1 MVYLLL
7 FIGAFIA
14 LAALYRF
21 FLKAEARQIKAMLLS
36 IIGGS
41 IGIAALFLA
50 VTGRLPA
57 AIAIL
62 AALWPIGIAYMRT
75 RAQKT
80 INAGD
85 EIPEHPVSDL
95 PMTEKEAYEV
105 LGLPHGAPPE
115 EIKEAHI
122 RLMKKVHPDQEGSDW
137 LAKKINAAKDLLLKQ
152 P

>member
-1 MVYLLL
+1 MPYLIL
-7 FIGAFIA
+7 FIGGLFA

-21 FLKAEARQIKAMLLS
+21 FLRAEARQVKAMLLS
-36 IIGGS
+36 AAAMGIGLAS
-41 IGIAALFLA
+41 LFLA

-62 AALWPIGIAYMRT
+62 VALWPVVVAYLRT
-75 RAQKT
+75 RPQNTAT
-80 INAGD
+80 SEN
-85 EIPEHPVSDL
+85 L

-105 LGLPHGAPPE
+105 LGLPVGAPPE

-122 RLMKKVHPDQEGSDW
+122 RLMKKVHPDQKGSDW

>member
-1 MVYLLL
+1 MPYLLL
-7 FIGAFIA
+7 FIGGLVV

-21 FLKAEARQIKAMLLS
+21 FLKAGTRQIKAMLLS
-36 IIGGS
+36 CLAA
-41 IGIAALFLA
+41 GIFLASLFLA

-62 AALWPIGIAYMRT
+62 VALWPVIIAYMRT
-75 RAQKT
+75 RAQRT
-80 INAGD
+80 VNA
-85 EIPEHPVSDL
+85 ENL

-105 LGLPHGAPPE
+105 LGLPEGAPPE

-122 RLMKKVHPDQEGSDW
+122 RLMKKVHPDQKGSDW